1 MVWLYVL
8 LAVFACLTALG
19 FIWTYFSF
27 CYMLRRIVEL
37 ETGRKKMVLR
47 GCLVQVQKDGH
58 LEFFGG
64 EVTVLAKDT
73 FMVNCSSVAPRRV
86 P

>member
-1 MVWLYVL
+1 MIWIYVL
-8 LAVFACLTALG
+8 LTVFACLTVLG

-37 ETGRKKMVLR
+37 ETGRRKMVLR
-47 GCLVQVQKDGH
+47 GCLVQVQKGGH

-64 EVTVLAKDT
+64 EVTVLAKDA
-73 FMVNCSSVAPRRV
+73 FMVNCPSVSPR
-86 P
+86 